1 MGFAHL
7 WDYKMYE
14 DKERWNVRHVKKP
27 MKTTVSPIVQKYI
40 NHAKVGTA
48 IDVACGT
55 GRNTH
60 FLEELGFIVDALDL
74 SDYALSKIKETPN
87 INKIETDLDEYNLKK
102 DSYDLLVNTNYLN
115 RRLMA
120 QMSDA
125 LKEGGVIIFE
135 TFIVAHEEPQNGSMN
150 PDYLLKENE
159 LQEAFKEL
167 ETIFYEERDDV
178 NSYGEKVKIAALV
191 AKKI

>member
-1 MGFAHL
+1 MI
-7 WDYKMYE
+7 E
-14 DKERWNVRHVKKP
+14 DKERWNIRHVKKP
-27 MKTTVSPIVQKYI
+27 MKTTVAPILEKNI
-40 NHAKVGTA
+40 AHAKVGTA

-60 FLEELGFIVDALDL
+60 FLEALGFVVDAVDL
-74 SDYALSKIKETPN
+74 SDYALSQIKDTPN
-87 INKIETDLDEYNLKK
+87 INKIETDLDTYNLEKN
-102 DSYDLLVNTNYLN
+102 SYDLVVNTNYLN

-135 TFIVAHEEPQNGSMN
+135 TFIVAHEQPQNGSMN